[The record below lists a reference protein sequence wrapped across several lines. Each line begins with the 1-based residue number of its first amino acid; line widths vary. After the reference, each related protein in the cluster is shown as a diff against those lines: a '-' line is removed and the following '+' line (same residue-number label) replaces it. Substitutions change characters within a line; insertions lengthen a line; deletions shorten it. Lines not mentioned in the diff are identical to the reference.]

1 MRVLV
6 TRPEAD
12 ARPLCRRLEALGAEP
27 VMAPLLTVVQRPGA
41 KAELDGVQALLATS
55 ANGVRALAAATSRRD
70 LPLYAVGEA
79 TASTAREQGFASVIG
94 AGGDVDSLAAL
105 AAAALD
111 PAAGALL
118 HVAGTALAGDL
129 AGALGNA
136 GFEVRRAVLYEARA
150 ADELPAPAAAALA
163 KGSLD
168 AVLLFSPRTA
178 RTFVTLVMAAGLAAR
193 CEDVD
198 ALCLSPAVAE
208 AAAGLPWQRCRV
220 AAAPDQEALLA
231 LLGRED

>member
-1 MRVLV
+1 MLV

-12 ARPLCRRLEALGAEP
+12 ARLLSGRLEALGAEP

-41 KAELDGVQALLATS
+41 TADLDGVQALLATS
-55 ANGVRALAAATSRRD
+55 ANGVRALAATTSRRD

-79 TASTAREQGFASVIG
+79 TASAAIEQGFATVVG
-94 AGGDVDSLAAL
+94 AAGDVDSLAAL

-129 AGALGNA
+129 AGALGDA

-150 ADELPAPAAAALA
+150 PEELPAAAAAALTM
-163 KGSLD
+163 GSLD

-178 RTFVTLVMAAGLAAR
+178 RTFVTLVAAAGLAAR
-193 CEDVD
+193 CADID

-208 AAAGLPWQRCRV
+208 AAAGLPWRRYRV